1 MKRHKNNFVV
11 FLHLPQNAGGDK
23 GGILPL
29 RSVKRFSWLFLRWKQ
44 IHARRG
50 HCQAFFQWIADTLA
64 CLASFGPCQI
74 QIVLFRFELDSLH
87 RLVHTSSRSPRLSW
101 VSPYGLQR
109 AESRLAPRSVEGK
122 VNGVAWDGTGYGTDG
137 TIWGGEFLIAD
148 LNASPTCVTSHW
160 LAETPPYAS
169 PGASRA
175 AIFVMRWTPSPWPPC
190 AARSPYRK
198 HRFACLM
205 QCLKNG
211 SRPSTPPPVDA
222 SSTLTYNYSLTN
234 L

>member
-1 MKRHKNNFVV
+1 MKRLFHAKPQAVV
-11 FLHLPQNAGGDK
+11 YDLHPHYLSTQFAQKLQTPRRIGVQHH
-23 GGILPL
+23 
-29 RSVKRFSWLFLRWKQ
+29 
-44 IHARRG
+44 HA
-50 HCQAFFQWIADTLA
+50 HIAA
-64 CLASFGPCQI
+64 CMT
-74 QIVLFRFELDSLH
+74 EHSL
-87 RLVHTSSRSPRLSW
+87 
-101 VSPYGLQR
+101 
-109 AESRLAPRSVEGK
+109 EGK
-122 VNGVAWDGTGYGTDG
+122 VIGVAWDGTGYGTDG

-160 LAETPPYAS
+160 LAETPPYSS

-190 AARSPYRK
+190 AARPPYRK

-234 L
+234 LEILQVDMRPTIRQIVGDVVSGVPTSEISARFHNALITLVAAIV